1 MYWSASRELGPEN
14 PQILGL
20 KSRLA
25 GRMGRVATVSE
36 ILRARLRA
44 LPDFP
49 ENLPAFDP
57 ATAPADPA
65 ELFLSW
71 LDGALAA
78 GVRQPHAFS
87 LATVGGTGVPSSRM
101 LILKDLDADGWQFAT
116 ARTSR
121 KGRELT
127 GRPVAAMNFY
137 WSELGR
143 QVRVLGPVVEL
154 SAEASARDW
163 AERPA
168 ADPAPNPA
176 WQLYALRP
184 SEVEF
189 WQASADRHHIRHRY
203 DLPG

>member
-1 MYWSASRELGPEN
+1 M
-14 PQILGL
+14 
-20 KSRLA
+20 
-25 GRMGRVATVSE
+25 SE
-36 ILRARLRA
+36 SLRRRLRA

-49 ENLPAFDP
+49 ADLPSFDP
-57 ATAPADPA
+57 ETAPADPA

-71 LDGALAA
+71 LDEALAA

-87 LATVGGTGVPSSRM
+87 LATVGAAGTPSSRM
-101 LILKDLDADGWQFAT
+101 LILKDLDDDGWQFAT

-127 GRPVAAMNFY
+127 ENPRAALNFY
-137 WSELGR
+137 WSALGR
-143 QVRVLGPVVEL
+143 QVRVVGDVVEL

-168 ADPAPNPA
+168 ADPTPNPV
-176 WQLYALRP
+176 WQLYAVRP
-184 SEVEF
+184 TEVEF

-203 DLPG
+203 DLPA

>member
-1 MYWSASRELGPEN
+1 MSD
-14 PQILGL
+14 
-20 KSRLA
+20 
-25 GRMGRVATVSE
+25 T
-36 ILRARLRA
+36 LRTRLRA

-49 ENLPAFDP
+49 DDLPAFDP

-65 ELFLSW
+65 VLFLGW
-71 LDGALAA
+71 LDEALAA

-87 LATVGGTGVPSSRM
+87 LATVAANGAPSSRM

-121 KGRELT
+121 KGRELAAN
-127 GRPVAAMNFY
+127 PHAAMNFY
-137 WSELGR
+137 WSEQGR
-143 QVRVLGPVVEL
+143 QVRVVGAVVEL

-168 ADPAPNPA
+168 ADGATNPA
-176 WQLYALRP
+176 WQLYAVQP
-184 SEVEF
+184 TEVEF
-189 WQASADRHHIRHRY
+189 WQASADRRHIRHRY